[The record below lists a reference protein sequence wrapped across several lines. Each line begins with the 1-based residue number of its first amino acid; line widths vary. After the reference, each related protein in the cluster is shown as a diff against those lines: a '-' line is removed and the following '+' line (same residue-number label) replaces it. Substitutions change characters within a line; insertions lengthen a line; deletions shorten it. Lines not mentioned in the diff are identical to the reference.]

1 MNYQQYNEK
10 LTLYELK
17 QNSQSW
23 NTNRCMAGS
32 EENWYLEI
40 VMETVAEIDILNVL
54 SHFVLDCPISFWR
67 IM

>member
-1 MNYQQYNEK
+1 
-10 LTLYELK
+10 
-17 QNSQSW
+17 
-23 NTNRCMAGS
+23 MAGS

-54 SHFVLDCPISFWR
+54 SHFVLNCPNSFLR